1 MLNQSDSFLLDDENL
16 NLENTFLGFEESNLD
31 FDLDLDD

>member
-1 MLNQSDSFLLDDENL
+1 MLNQSDSFLLEDDNL
-16 NLENTFLGFEESNLD
+16 DLENTFLGFEESKLY